1 MLSGSQSLQLHA
13 GALVALLTRC
23 SQSFKLG
30 FNHRPALHK
39 LALLIAL
46 AGFAGHRLVINQ
58 IKPVQPIVLRRCCL
72 GVAEVKTSWFH
83 LLETV
88 AAEGYC

>member
-30 FNHRPALHK
+30 FNHRPAL
-39 LALLIAL
+39 LIAQ
-46 AGFAGHRLVINQ
+46 AGLAGHRLVINQ
-58 IKPVQPIVLRRCCL
+58 IKPVQPIVLWRCSL